1 MGYDVSFWR
10 HEKYG
15 VVQIHSFNDP
25 FIEGEVDESI
35 YMDSNDFFNMVE
47 KYAAINLFREAWQ
60 KVKENIHDEKSLEI
74 INKVQSEFE
83 DYNIDFNRTNQT

>member
-10 HEKYG
+10 YEKHG
-15 VVQIHSFNDP
+15 VVQIHSFHDP

-60 KVKENIHDEKSLEI
+60 KDKDNIHDEKSLEI

-83 DYNIDFNRTNQT
+83 DYNLDFNRTNQI